1 MKLNE
6 EINTGQIEDFT
17 VNVEAFDINI
27 IRSTGQF
34 MSHAPYE

>member
-6 EINTGQIEDFT
+6 EITTGQSEDFT
-17 VNVEAFDINI
+17 VNFGAFGINI
-27 IRSTGQF
+27 IRSTGQL